1 MKKKILFVVLFIL
14 IICLIVITFCFR
26 NNESSSN
33 IESESNNVYLK
44 IDLQK
49 QEQDYYEYNYLIG
62 GSNDKLF
69 IKEKNWLSNCLQNID
84 DYVEIKIENNKIY
97 IILIKDSSIRLM
109 INFGVENNSCEK
121 KIIVDWKQKW
131 NGFNEYNT
139 KIELNDI
146 ENKYYNKIS
155 DYEDK
160 IAHEIGIYNLTELYT
175 IPLENYIKLDVKE
188 SWNDEII
195 DYINKYLFY
204 GIEIKYEANYLFKNE
219 KKKVEIDMM
228 FFVMVKKLNLL
239 DYKGEI
245 NLSQEQIKF

>member
-49 QEQDYYEYNYLIG
+49 QEQDYYEYNYLIV

-97 IILIKDSSIRLM
+97 ITLIKDSS
-109 INFGVENNSCEK
+109 
-121 KIIVDWKQKW
+121 
-131 NGFNEYNT
+131 T
-139 KIELNDI
+139 
-146 ENKYYNKIS
+146 
-155 DYEDK
+155 
-160 IAHEIGIYNLTELYT
+160 
-175 IPLENYIKLDVKE
+175 
-188 SWNDEII
+188 
-195 DYINKYLFY
+195 
-204 GIEIKYEANYLFKNE
+204 
-219 KKKVEIDMM
+219 
-228 FFVMVKKLNLL
+228 
-239 DYKGEI
+239 
-245 NLSQEQIKF
+245 

>member
-1 MKKKILFVVLFIL
+1 MKKKILIVVLFIL

-49 QEQDYYEYNYLIG
+49 QEQDYYEYNYLIV

-97 IILIKDSSIRLM
+97 ITLIKDSSTRLM

-121 KIIVDWKQKW
+121 KIIVDWKQKEW
-131 NGFNEYNT
+131 
-139 KIELNDI
+139 I
-146 ENKYYNKIS
+146 
-155 DYEDK
+155 
-160 IAHEIGIYNLTELYT
+160 
-175 IPLENYIKLDVKE
+175 
-188 SWNDEII
+188 
-195 DYINKYLFY
+195 
-204 GIEIKYEANYLFKNE
+204 
-219 KKKVEIDMM
+219 
-228 FFVMVKKLNLL
+228 
-239 DYKGEI
+239 
-245 NLSQEQIKF
+245 